1 MSMTAEA
8 IQETEQTNPKELSEF
23 AAMSQVQK
31 LARLLFM
38 LTPEN
43 STQILKTLDEEH
55 LEAVSSEML
64 KITSINNEV
73 QEEILREFS
82 PLAVSASTAIPAGV
96 DRVQQLLD
104 KSIGPLRASDIIGR
118 VSPLR
123 APVAAMQ
130 QIVEMAPSQLW
141 NILRDE
147 QLQTVALVASYLPDA
162 KASQLLQ
169 FMRPD
174 VREQFI
180 ERLATL
186 APTSIEVVESMAEAL
201 QRKAGSNRTRGATQT
216 GGVRV
221 AAQVLNALPKD
232 VSKSILAT
240 LNERNPDLADQVS
253 KKMFTFEELEFFDVK
268 SLQTIMQTVETQTL
282 VYSLKTASEGLR
294 QKILSCLSKRAAE
307 NVMEEITF
315 LGPLKLSEIDAARS
329 SVIDIVKSLDS
340 TGEIEMDEARRAA
353 RN

>member
-1 MSMTAEA
+1 
-8 IQETEQTNPKELSEF
+8 
-23 AAMSQVQK
+23 
-31 LARLLFM
+31 
-38 LTPEN
+38 
-43 STQILKTLDEEH
+43 
-55 LEAVSSEML
+55 
-64 KITSINNEV
+64 
-73 QEEILREFS
+73 
-82 PLAVSASTAIPAGV
+82 
-96 DRVQQLLD
+96 
-104 KSIGPLRASDIIGR
+104 
-118 VSPLR
+118 
-123 APVAAMQ
+123 
-130 QIVEMAPSQLW
+130 
-141 NILRDE
+141 
-147 QLQTVALVASYLPDA
+147 LPDA

-221 AAQVLNALPKD
+221 AAQDLNALPKD